1 MEISNFHTCSARSGP
16 ASIGWSGVRASGR
29 AYTLSA
35 TRYFIMSTMRRS
47 IPFSVKS
54 DLSFF
59 KKINS
64 NFFSGEARPPGDGM
78 YRRPL
83 LRRPMQLGAAPE
95 RTSEALP
102 GEQTNKMHSN
112 SSVFAALNRCGVTF
126 SPLSCRFCEKNL
138 LSPPRSSLPAGASSS
153 YFGRKKSERGKVTS
167 LSAV

>member
-1 MEISNFHTCSARSGP
+1 MERRQSVGKSIHPFCNKVLYNVNN
-16 ASIGWSGVRASGR
+16 ASPNTIFPQIG
-29 AYTLSA
+29 
-35 TRYFIMSTMRRS
+35 F
-47 IPFSVKS
+47 
-54 DLSFF
+54 DF

-64 NFFSGEARPPGDGM
+64 NFSSGEARPPGDGM

-95 RTSEALP
+95 RTTKALP

-126 SPLSCRFCEKNL
+126 FPLSCRFCEKNL
-138 LSPPRSSLPAGASSS
+138 LVPPPVPPSLPAGASSS